1 MFNCGAVI
9 RFRLRTKRCES
20 EQIPPLCLK
29 ASRSIFAMHSD
40 ETGDLFLLLLLLLLT
55 EPRFKILPVLW
66 RQILHRVSI
75 YACFCLVFFTSFSFK
90 HTPISI
96 TLMDRTHQNA
106 LISRSYRWHCHR
118 SAVLPCHGT
127 TKREAGV
134 QNEPLLSEMFCC
146 FSYQKEQVSKLGA
159 VWKCRVFFSFR
170 F

>member
-1 MFNCGAVI
+1 MKTNPAPCFNIC
-9 RFRLRTKRCES
+9 
-20 EQIPPLCLK
+20 
-29 ASRSIFAMHSD
+29 
-40 ETGDLFLLLLLLLLT
+40 LFL
-55 EPRFKILPVLW
+55 
-66 RQILHRVSI
+66 
-75 YACFCLVFFTSFSFK
+75 CFFFTSFSFK

-159 VWKCRVFFSFR
+159 VWKCRVFFFFSFLNSSPILEFPVHLLVFESGADVLR
-170 F
+170 STWSIDLTATGNWLALYLSTELLPLT